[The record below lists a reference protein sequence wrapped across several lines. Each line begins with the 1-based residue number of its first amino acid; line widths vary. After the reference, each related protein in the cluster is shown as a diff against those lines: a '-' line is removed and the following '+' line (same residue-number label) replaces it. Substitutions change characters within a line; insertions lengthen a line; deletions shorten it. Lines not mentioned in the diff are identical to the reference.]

1 MQTGPDKK
9 GDGMSSSFSKFPRFV
24 GIGGI
29 ALALTA
35 CQPGEFLNSLGSG
48 GAPEVSGEVA
58 QSVKMIERDVEAPE
72 VYQRTDPGL
81 WDGRPSL
88 GGVWVAGP
96 DVTDPER
103 VIIRNTANDR
113 FVIGALFR
121 RERENPGPPLQL
133 SSDAAAALG
142 ILAGAPTEID
152 VIALRREEVPDPD
165 AAPLIEAPA
174 ALGDGAPIEAIAAS
188 PLDDP
193 IAAAAAALDRA
204 EAAATPSDGTPQQR
218 PDATATPAP
227 VAPVAVAAAT
237 PLQSSLD
244 RPFLQVGI
252 FSVEQNASN
261 TATALRGA
269 GIIPT
274 VLEQESSGKTFWRVV
289 VGPSRTSAERAA
301 VLRTIKGLGFED
313 AYAVTN

>member
-1 MQTGPDKK
+1 
-9 GDGMSSSFSKFPRFV
+9 MSSSFSKFPRFV
-24 GIGGI
+24 GIGGV
-29 ALALTA
+29 ALALAA

-48 GAPEVSGEVA
+48 SEAEVTGEVTQTVA
-58 QSVKMIERDVEAPE
+58 MIERDVEAPE
-72 VYQRTDPGL
+72 VYQRTDAGL

-88 GGVWVAGP
+88 GGVWVAAP

-103 VIIRNTANDR
+103 VIIRNTTNDR

-142 ILAGAPTEID
+142 ILAGAPTEIN
-152 VIALRREEVPDPD
+152 VTALRREEVPDPD
-165 AAPLIEAPA
+165 AAPLIDAPA
-174 ALGDGAPIEAIAAS
+174 ALGDGAPIEAIEAS
-188 PLDDP
+188 PLEDP

-204 EAAATPSDGTPQQR
+204 EAETEAPISDGTPQQR
-218 PDATATPAP
+218 PETTATPAP
-227 VAPVAVAAAT
+227 VAAAPV
-237 PLQSSLD
+237 QSALD

-274 VLEQESSGKTFWRVV
+274 VLEQESAGKTFWRVV
-289 VGPSRTSAERAA
+289 VGPARTSAERASI
-301 VLRTIKGLGFED
+301 LRTIKGLGFED